1 MTADFGNFNEA
12 FEQLKDAFGGDE
24 PPGGRKTPV
33 WVKYV
38 DVKAGDSIY
47 DVLRTGFAM
56 HAAVTGKLLIA
67 ENFYQAK
74 VPKKEVEEII
84 EDLAS
89 KVPRIMSD
97 NKGEI
102 QTLLSDD
109 TFIRVRRKSQT
120 DEGFLL
126 GLEVKT
132 FNKDTL
138 TFIKNTIDFH
148 LEDLRKMD
156 DSLA

>member
-1 MTADFGNFNEA
+1 MTADFGSFNEA
-12 FEQLKDAFGGDE
+12 FETLRDAFGTEE

-38 DVKAGDSIY
+38 DVKAGDTIY

-67 ENFYQAK
+67 EGFEEYK
-74 VPKKEVEEII
+74 VPIKELEEIV
-84 EDLAS
+84 EDIAS
-89 KVPRIMSD
+89 KVPKIIFD
-97 NKGEI
+97 HKGGT
-102 QTLLSDD
+102 QVLLSDD
-109 TFIRVRRKSQT
+109 TFIKIRKRTQ
-120 DEGFLL
+120 DEEFVLEI
-126 GLEVKT
+126 EVKT
-132 FNKDTL
+132 FNKDVL
-138 TFIKNTIDFH
+138 TFIKNTIDYH